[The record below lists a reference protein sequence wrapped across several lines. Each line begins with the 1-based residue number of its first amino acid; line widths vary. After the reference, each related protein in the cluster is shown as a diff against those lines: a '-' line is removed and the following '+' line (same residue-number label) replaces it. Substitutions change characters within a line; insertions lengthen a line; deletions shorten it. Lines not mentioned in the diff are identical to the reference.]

1 MTLRVKLTL
10 GSVAL
15 ATVLVALISAV
26 LLVNQMQ
33 VSFLSTLHRAEVVK
47 QAATEFVIDGLNRQP
62 TVDLNIAA
70 SDTALTDKLKRLL
83 SADPVVLDIMLV
95 SADTNLVLASTLGRV
110 QPQTAAY
117 PEPHDFAPLAHG
129 GWLEQVRSL
138 RVPGLGW
145 LLSGETQS
153 YKLDQPVG
161 PGGTTLIN
169 VRVLVDT
176 SFIKA
181 DLEKLFN
188 YSIELAAILISGA
201 ALITF
206 LASALAFRPLSRISK
221 MLDLV
226 ARGEY
231 EADKAAPAD
240 GRASDELSVIAS
252 KVGLL
257 GARLRGAQDEA
268 LGLRSNIDRL
278 LSDLEDAVFL
288 FNRDRH
294 LVFASGSVS
303 KFLNG
308 DRSKLNGESLAS
320 LFPPSETLGDLLD
333 HAVTTGN
340 SIRNRRVPF
349 GTPPVVMLSVD
360 VLERSGFLVRLRDPE
375 AQRKINRQLQ
385 TADRLAAISKISG
398 GVAHEVKNPLNAIL
412 LHVEVARA
420 KMGRGDSNV
429 TPEMDIIAREILRLD
444 RVVRTFLDF
453 SRPVELK
460 LDNVAVHVLVQE
472 IVELAKPQ
480 AVAGNIRIEV
490 RQDAEGVDVRIDKD
504 LMKQAVLNVVVN
516 AMQAM
521 PDGGEL
527 RFDSTVKGD
536 TAEIRVSDTGAG
548 IPPELREKIFRLY
561 FSTKSQGSG
570 IGLAMTF
577 RIVQLHDGTID
588 FTSEPGKGTTFLI
601 RLPIAV

>member
-10 GSVAL
+10 GTVAL
-15 ATVLVALISAV
+15 TTVLMTLIFAVSLIKLVQIEFQNTLDRAELSKQQATDAV
-26 LLVNQMQ
+26 LDV
-33 VSFLSTLHRAEVVK
+33 
-47 QAATEFVIDGLNRQP
+47 LNRQRTIQLTEAVHDP
-62 TVDLNIAA
+62 ALQKR
-70 SDTALTDKLKRLL
+70 LTDVIASYKG
-83 SADPVVLDIMLV
+83 VLDIMLV
-95 SADTNLVLASTLGRV
+95 SAETNVVLSDMLGRV
-110 QPQTAAY
+110 APDSVAY
-117 PEPHDFAPLAHG
+117 PQPPDFAPLAHG
-129 GWLEQVRSL
+129 GW
-138 RVPGLGW
+138 W
-145 LLSGETQS
+145 LQARALMRFDPLLV

-161 PGGTTLIN
+161 PGGNTAIY
-169 VRVLVDT
+169 VRVLVGLA
-176 SFIKA
+176 FLRELLLPHIK
-181 DLEKLFN
+181 DMG
-188 YSIELAAILISGA
+188 ELAAICIAGTVVF
-201 ALITF
+201 TF
-206 LASALAFRPLSRISK
+206 LVSAIAFRPLRDISR

-231 EADKAAPAD
+231 EADKVAPMD
-240 GRASDELSVIAS
+240 GKTDELSVIAS

-268 LGLRSNIDRL
+268 SGLRSNIDRL
-278 LSDLEDAVFL
+278 FADLEDAVFL
-288 FNRDRH
+288 FNRDRQ

-308 DRSKLNGESLAS
+308 DRSKLTGKSLPD
-320 LFPPSETLGDLLD
+320 LFPYTETLGDLLD
-333 HAVTTGN
+333 HAVATGN
-340 SIRNRRVPF
+340 SVRNRRVPY

-360 VLERSGFLVRLRDPE
+360 VLERSGFLIRLRDPE
-375 AQRKINRQLQ
+375 AQRKLNRQLQ

-420 KMGRGDSNV
+420 KLGRGDSNV
-429 TPEMDIIAREILRLD
+429 VPEMDIIAREILRLD

-460 LDNVAVHVLVQE
+460 LDNVPVQVLVNE
-472 IVELAKPQ
+472 VVDLARPQ
-480 AVAGNIRIEV
+480 ALAGNIKIDV
-490 RQDAEGVDVRIDKD
+490 LQDADSVDVRIDKD

-521 PDGGEL
+521 PEGGEL
-527 RFDSTVKGD
+527 RFASTVNGD
-536 TAEIRVSDTGAG
+536 TAEIRVSDTGPG
-548 IPPELREKIFRLY
+548 IPQELREKIFRLY
-561 FSTKSQGSG
+561 FSTKDKGSG